1 MLIFKRGGNE
11 KKKPFSLD
19 VRNYSTSSYVL
30 IPEVLETMT
39 ITMLNS

>member
-1 MLIFKRGGNE
+1 MLIFKRGGDE
-11 KKKPFSLD
+11 KTTFSLD